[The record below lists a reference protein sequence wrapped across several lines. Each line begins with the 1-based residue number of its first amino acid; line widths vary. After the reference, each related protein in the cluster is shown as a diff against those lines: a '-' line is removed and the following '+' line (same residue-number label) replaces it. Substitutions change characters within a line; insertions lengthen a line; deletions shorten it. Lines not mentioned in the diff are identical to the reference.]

1 MGNYHLEH
9 LSQKLSKV
17 FLTQSFLFNDNMKR
31 SAAGEGF
38 SAGFGLGMGWI
49 MAGYISQMMKPS
61 EKIVKQVI
69 VCLKCGSK
77 NPIENKFC
85 GQCGQ
90 ALYPSP
96 PIQCPRCT
104 TIMASSMK
112 FCGKCGYPLRKTEK
126 TRKKRKSAA

>member
-1 MGNYHLEH
+1 MNR
-9 LSQKLSKV
+9 LS
-17 FLTQSFLFNDNMKR
+17 
-31 SAAGEGF
+31 AGEGF
-38 SAGFGLGMGWI
+38 SAGFGLAMGWT
-49 MAGYISQMMKPS
+49 MAQYLSLMMKPS

-77 NPIENKFC
+77 NPSENKFC

-90 ALYPSP
+90 ALYPPP

-104 TIMASSMK
+104 TMMASSMK

-126 TRKKRKSAA
+126 TGKKRKSAI